1 LNRTDDEASHARRP
15 TPSHEATPR
24 TSVESPRTSV
34 ESTRAFVKK
43 RRLFFALLAAAFL
56 LRLAFGLCSQ
66 FQDSDTKQ
74 IYLLGLKFYTT
85 GAWPFFGP
93 DVVWG
98 EIQIPGALQ
107 ALLVG
112 LPFHLL
118 PFAEAPYV
126 LLNLIS
132 FASLCLFAWYCCRR
146 LPSLPRWFVWSWL
159 LTSPWTLDLSTTIY
173 NPSYLLAGGILF
185 FVGALEL
192 YPFTRRG
199 LVDAR
204 LANALMGFAVFW
216 VMQLHMSWV
225 VLAPYALAA
234 LAFQF
239 GESLR
244 RGASALAWFALGAA
258 PTAALLAPTYFKYGL
273 AAGSGGTAAA
283 VRLNTENLTALWGI
297 LSRTLSFASFEVARF
312 LGGHTSE
319 RLAFLSDEP
328 WLAPFALFLFAVG
341 VAQVAALLAGWFVR
355 RSEQRDWRA
364 IKYLALANVLLLY
377 ACFLFSIKPPQSN
390 HLYVTLPVPVLYA
403 FYCWERLLARPRWR
417 AFAKVVVACGII
429 FHAGLAAHNF
439 SRISIYV
446 DRRAAQSAIDSKDYR
461 ILGERRPGSL
471 Y

>member
-1 LNRTDDEASHARRP
+1 LNTTDDEADVRRSERVSEAPSRMPESAR
-15 TPSHEATPR
+15 
-24 TSVESPRTSV
+24 
-34 ESTRAFVKK
+34 
-43 RRLFFALLAAAFL
+43 RRLFFGLLVAAFL
-56 LRLAFGLCSQ
+56 FRLGFGLCSQ

-85 GAWPFFGP
+85 GAWPYFGP

-118 PFAEAPYV
+118 PFAEAPYI

-132 FASLCLFAWYCCRR
+132 FASLCLFAWYCCKR
-146 LPSLPRWFVWSWL
+146 LPTLPRWFVWSWL
-159 LTSPWTLDLSTTIY
+159 LTSPWTLNLSTVVY

-192 YPFTRRG
+192 YPCTRAR
-199 LVDAR
+199 LLDAR
-204 LANALMGFAVFW
+204 LASALMGFAVFW

-225 VLAPYALAA
+225 VLVPYALAA
-234 LAFQF
+234 FAFQF
-239 GESLR
+239 REDLR
-244 RGASALAWFALGAA
+244 RGTIALAWFALGAL
-258 PTAALLAPTYFKYGL
+258 PTAALLVPTFVKYGL
-273 AAGSGGTAAA
+273 AAGSGGTAGA
-283 VRLNTENLTALWGI
+283 VRPSAENLTALWGI
-297 LSRTLSFASFEVARF
+297 LTRTLSFASFEVARF
-312 LGGHTSE
+312 LGGHTRE
-319 RLAFLSDEP
+319 RLALLGDAP

-341 VAQVAALLAGWFVR
+341 IAQVASLIAFWFMRRNVR
-355 RSEQRDWRA
+355 PEWRA
-364 IKYLALANVLLLY
+364 VKYLALANVLLLY
-377 ACFLFSIKPPQSN
+377 ASFLLSIKPPQSN

-403 FYCWERLLARPRWR
+403 FYCWERLLARPRFR

>member
-1 LNRTDDEASHARRP
+1 VSEESHTTNDVGGARHSKRRREPASRLSDTAR
-15 TPSHEATPR
+15 
-24 TSVESPRTSV
+24 
-34 ESTRAFVKK
+34 

-56 LRLAFGLCSQ
+56 FRLAYGLCSQ

-74 IYLLGLKFYTT
+74 IYLLGLKFYAT
-85 GAWPFFGP
+85 GAWPYFGP

-112 LPFHLL
+112 LPFHAL
-118 PFAEAPYV
+118 PLAEAPYV
-126 LLNLIS
+126 LLNVIS
-132 FASLCLFAWYCCRR
+132 FAGLCLFAWYCRRR
-146 LPSLPRWFVWSWL
+146 LPGLPRWFVWSWL

-192 YPFTRRG
+192 YPCTRAR

-204 LANALMGFAVFW
+204 LASASMGFALFW

-225 VLAPYALAA
+225 VLVPYALAA
-234 LAFQF
+234 FAFQF
-239 GESLR
+239 REDLR
-244 RGASALAWFALGAA
+244 RGLSALAWFAAGAL
-258 PTAALLAPTYFKYGL
+258 PTFSLLLPTYLKYGL
-273 AAGSGGTAAA
+273 AAGSGGTAEA
-283 VRLNTENLTALWGI
+283 VRLNAGNVAALPGI
-297 LSRTLSFASFEVARF
+297 LTRTLSFASFETARL
-312 LGGHTSE
+312 LGGHTRE
-319 RLAFLSDEP
+319 RLALLNDEP

-341 VAQVAALLAGWFVR
+341 VAQVAALVAFWFTR
-355 RSEQRDWRA
+355 RSERPEWRA
-364 IKYLALANVLLLY
+364 VKYLALANVLLLY
-377 ACFLFSIKPPQSN
+377 ALFLFSLKPPQSN

-417 AFAKVVVACGII
+417 TFAKVVVVCGII
-429 FHAGLAAHNF
+429 LHAGLAAHNF

>member
-1 LNRTDDEASHARRP
+1 MSSNMSAR
-15 TPSHEATPR
+15 
-24 TSVESPRTSV
+24 
-34 ESTRAFVKK
+34 

-56 LRLAFGLCSQ
+56 FRLGFGLCSQ

-85 GAWPFFGP
+85 GAWPYFGP

-118 PFAEAPYV
+118 PLAEAPYI

-146 LPSLPRWFVWSWL
+146 LPDLPRWFVWSWL

-192 YPFTRRG
+192 YPCTRAR

-204 LANALMGFAVFW
+204 LASAMMGFALFW

-225 VLAPYALAA
+225 VLVPYALGA

-239 GESLR
+239 RESLR
-244 RGASALAWFALGAA
+244 RGTSALAWFALGAV
-258 PTAALLAPTYFKYGL
+258 PTAALLLPTYLKYGF
-273 AAGSGGTAAA
+273 AAGSGGTAGA
-283 VRLNTENLTALWGI
+283 VRPSAENLTALWGI
-297 LSRTLSFASFEVARF
+297 LTRTLSFASFEVARF
-312 LGGHTSE
+312 LGGHTRE
-319 RLAFLSDEP
+319 RLALLGDAP

-341 VAQVAALLAGWFVR
+341 
-355 RSEQRDWRA
+355 
-364 IKYLALANVLLLY
+364 
-377 ACFLFSIKPPQSN
+377 
-390 HLYVTLPVPVLYA
+390 
-403 FYCWERLLARPRWR
+403 
-417 AFAKVVVACGII
+417 
-429 FHAGLAAHNF
+429 
-439 SRISIYV
+439 
-446 DRRAAQSAIDSKDYR
+446 
-461 ILGERRPGSL
+461 
-471 Y
+471 

>member
-1 LNRTDDEASHARRP
+1 MTNDEAGTRLTRRASTSSSRLSEAAR
-15 TPSHEATPR
+15 
-24 TSVESPRTSV
+24 
-34 ESTRAFVKK
+34 

-56 LRLAFGLCSQ
+56 FRLGFGLCSQ

-85 GAWPFFGP
+85 GAWPYFGP

-112 LPFHLL
+112 LPFRLL
-118 PFAEAPYV
+118 PLAEAPYV

-132 FASLCLFAWYCCRR
+132 FASLCLFAWYCRRR
-146 LPSLPRWFVWSWL
+146 LPGLPRWFVWAWL
-159 LTSPWTLDLSTTIY
+159 LTSPWTLELSTTVY
-173 NPSYLLAGGILF
+173 NPSYLLAGGIIF

-192 YPFTRRG
+192 YPFTRAG
-199 LVDAR
+199 LVSAR
-204 LANALMGFAVFW
+204 LACAMTGFALFW

-225 VLAPYALAA
+225 VLVPYALAA

-239 GESLR
+239 RGGLR
-244 RGASALAWFALGAA
+244 RGFGALAWFAAGAA
-258 PTAALLAPTYFKYGL
+258 PTASLLLPTYLKYGL
-273 AAGSGGTAAA
+273 AAGSGGTAGA
-283 VRLNTENLTALWGI
+283 VRPSAENVTALWGI
-297 LSRTLSFASFEVARF
+297 LTRTLSFASFEVARF
-312 LGGHTSE
+312 VGGHTRE
-319 RLAFLSDEP
+319 RVAFLREEP
-328 WLAPFALFLFAVG
+328 WLAPLALFLFAVG
-341 VAQVAALLAGWFVR
+341 VAQVGALIVCWFQSR
-355 RSEQRDWRA
+355 GGQTGWRA
-364 IKYLALANVLLLY
+364 VKYLALANVLLLY

-390 HLYVTLPVPVLYA
+390 HLYVTLPLPVLYA

>member
-1 LNRTDDEASHARRP
+1 MRVSEAPSRLSESAR
-15 TPSHEATPR
+15 
-24 TSVESPRTSV
+24 
-34 ESTRAFVKK
+34 
-43 RRLFFALLAAAFL
+43 RRLFFALLVAAFL
-56 LRLAFGLCSQ
+56 FRLGYGLCSQ

-85 GAWPFFGP
+85 GAWPYFGP

-118 PFAEAPYV
+118 PFAEAPYI

-132 FASLCLFAWYCCRR
+132 FASLCLFAWYCRRR
-146 LPSLPRWFVWSWL
+146 LPALPGWFVWSWL
-159 LTSPWTLDLSTTIY
+159 LTSPWTLNLSTVVY

-192 YPFTRRG
+192 YPCTRGR
-199 LVDAR
+199 LLDAR
-204 LANALMGFAVFW
+204 LANAMMGFALFW

-225 VLAPYALAA
+225 VLVPYALAA
-234 LAFQF
+234 LMFQF
-239 GESLR
+239 RESMR
-244 RGASALAWFALGAA
+244 RGAAALAWFALGAT
-258 PTAALLAPTYFKYGL
+258 PTAALLLPTFLKYGL
-273 AAGSGGTAAA
+273 AAGSGGTAGALHPSA
-283 VRLNTENLTALWGI
+283 ENATAIWGI
-297 LSRTLSFASFEVARF
+297 LTRTLSFASFEVARF
-312 LGGHTSE
+312 LGGHTRE
-319 RLAFLSDEP
+319 RLALLSDAP

-341 VAQVAALLAGWFVR
+341 VAQVAALIASWFLR
-355 RSEQRDWRA
+355 RHERPEWRA
-364 IKYLALANVLLLY
+364 VKYLALANVLLLY
-377 ACFLFSIKPPQSN
+377 ASFLLSIKPPQSN

-403 FYCWERLLARPRWR
+403 FYCWERLLARRRFR

>member
-1 LNRTDDEASHARRP
+1 MSAESKPTNDEEHARRLN
-15 TPSHEATPR
+15 
-24 TSVESPRTSV
+24 
-34 ESTRAFVKK
+34 RAPGTASRLSGSAR

-56 LRLAFGLCSQ
+56 FRLAYGLCSQ

-74 IYLLGLKFYTT
+74 IYLLGLKFYAT
-85 GAWPFFGP
+85 GAWPYFGP

-118 PFAEAPYV
+118 PLAEAPYV
-126 LLNLIS
+126 LLNLVS

-146 LPSLPRWFVWSWL
+146 LPSLPRWFVWAWL
-159 LTSPWTLDLSTTIY
+159 MTSPWTLNLSTVVY

-192 YPFTRRG
+192 LPFTRAR
-199 LVDAR
+199 LIDAR
-204 LANALMGFAVFW
+204 LANASMGFAIFW

-225 VLAPYALAA
+225 VLVPYALAA
-234 LAFQF
+234 FAFQF
-239 GESLR
+239 RESLS
-244 RGASALAWFALGAA
+244 RGFKALAWFAVGSL
-258 PTAALLAPTYFKYGL
+258 PTAALLAPTYLKYGL
-273 AAGSGGTAAA
+273 AAGSGGTAGA
-283 VRLNTENLTALWGI
+283 VRFNAENVTSLWGI

-312 LGGHTSE
+312 VGGHTRE
-319 RLAFLSDEP
+319 RLALLGEAP

-341 VAQVAALLAGWFVR
+341 VAQVAALLAFWFTR
-355 RSEQRDWRA
+355 RPGRPEWRA

-377 ACFLFSIKPPQSN
+377 ALFLFSIKPPQSN
-390 HLYVTLPVPVLYA
+390 HLYVTLPLPVLYA
-403 FYCWERLLARPRWR
+403 FYCWERVLARPRWR

-446 DRRAAQSAIDSKDYR
+446 DRRAAQEAVDSKDYR